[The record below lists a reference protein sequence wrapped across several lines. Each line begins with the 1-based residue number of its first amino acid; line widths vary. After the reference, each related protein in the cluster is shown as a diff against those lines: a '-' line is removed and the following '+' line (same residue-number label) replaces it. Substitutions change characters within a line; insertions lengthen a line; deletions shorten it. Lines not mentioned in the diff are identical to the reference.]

1 MTMQRL
7 MITVTLMISCA
18 AALAQPPVLQAPL
31 PVLDIA
37 DRGEIQYEDNAF
49 SFTPWNSGNNP
60 GKVHIVQYFGGTKSD
75 SEIFKPFTNLLQET
89 FELGTYHVTTII
101 NLDAALWGTTGFV
114 ISEIK
119 ENKRKHPGSTLVLDE
134 EGTGAAKWQLGKKGA
149 GLAILDDQGIV
160 RYFTTEPMSTE
171 EMSTSLDLVRA
182 NIDS

>member
-1 MTMQRL
+1 MSMQRL
-7 MITVTLMISCA
+7 VITVILMISSA
-18 AALAQPPVLQAPL
+18 VALGQPPALQAPL
-31 PVLDIA
+31 PALDIA
-37 DRGEIQYEDNAF
+37 DRGEIQYRDDEF

-60 GKVHIVQYFGGTKSD
+60 GKVHIVQYFGGTKGD
-75 SEIFKPFTNLLQET
+75 SETFKPFTDLLQET

-114 ISEIK
+114 VSEVK

-134 EGTGAAKWQLGKKGA
+134 DGVGAVKWQLGKKGA

-171 EMSTSLDLVRA
+171 EMSISLDLVRA